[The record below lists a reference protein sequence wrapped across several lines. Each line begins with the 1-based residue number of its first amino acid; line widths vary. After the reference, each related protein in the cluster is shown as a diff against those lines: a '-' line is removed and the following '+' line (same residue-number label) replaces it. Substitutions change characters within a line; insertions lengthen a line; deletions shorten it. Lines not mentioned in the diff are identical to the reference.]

1 MIGRFEQF
9 SSAMS
14 SINQSIL
21 KLQREEME
29 KYGLKGVYAQHLSIL
44 YHYPQGLTSVQ
55 LCEACDKDKAAV
67 SRVVTELERM
77 GLVER
82 IGATG
87 TTYRAPV
94 KLTEKGVEAANFV
107 RDRARVAVEAASQ
120 GLSDEDR
127 AVMYRSLELIAK
139 NLQTLCKQGVP
150 EIKNES

>member
-14 SINQSIL
+14 SINQNIL

-44 YHYPQGLTSVQ
+44 YHHPQGLTSAQ
-55 LCEACDKDKAAV
+55 LCEACDKDKAAI
-67 SRVVTELERM
+67 SRVVTELERK

-82 IGATG
+82 IGAAG
-87 TTYRAPV
+87 STYRAPV

-107 RDRARVAVEAASQ
+107 RTRAGAAVEAASR
-120 GLSDEDR
+120 GLADEDR
-127 AVMYRSLELIAK
+127 VVLYKALELIAS
-139 NLQTLCKQGVP
+139 NLQTLCKQGIP
-150 EIKNES
+150 EVTTK